1 MKLNLFIIAIVLIS
15 CKLKPSPGYIITP
28 GGESFTPTDTS
39 GVLVGNIKFE
49 LKATKEEKEI
59 FDDGIV
65 PWVNIA
71 NPKKQLD
78 SLISAD
84 EIVLSSPKA
93 TLIIDYPLTSKA
105 IFVIESPNGF
115 SRKQL
120 ILLISEKY
128 HQIYKEEE
136 DGATTKAIPVDQRG
150 NELNRNQTNGKYGI
164 WGHDITDLDLGS
176 IDVRKSPDGE
186 IFLELDIES

>member
-1 MKLNLFIIAIVLIS
+1 MKLNLLIIAIALIS
-15 CKLKPSPGYIITP
+15 CKLKPSPGYIITQ
-28 GGESFTPTDTS
+28 GSESFTQTDTS

-49 LKATKEEKEI
+49 LKATKEEKET

-78 SLISAD
+78 SLVSAD

-120 ILLISEKY
+120 IQLISEKY

-136 DGATTKAIPVDQRG
+136 DGATIKTIPVDQRD

>member
-1 MKLNLFIIAIVLIS
+1 MKLNLFIIAIALIS
-15 CKLKPSPGYIITP
+15 CQLKPSPGYIITS

-39 GVLVGNIKFE
+39 GVLVGNIKFGF
-49 LKATKEEKEI
+49 KATEEEKET

-65 PWVNIA
+65 PWVKIA
-71 NPKKQLD
+71 DPKKQLD
-78 SLISAD
+78 SLINGD
-84 EIVLSSPKA
+84 EIVISSPKA
-93 TLIIDYPLTSKA
+93 TLIIDYPLTHKA
-105 IFVIESPNGF
+105 IFYIESPNGF

-136 DGATTKAIPVDQRG
+136 DGATIKTIPVDERG
-150 NELNRNQTNGKYGI
+150 DELNRNKTNGKYGI
-164 WGHDITDLDLGS
+164 WGHDITDLDLDS
-176 IDVRKSPDGE
+176 INVRKAPDGE